1 MCTYSNEHNLS
12 QDDVFALF
20 HTRDGLYV
28 VRFHDTRNLNLFIY
42 FIYLIFKTQKGL
54 NKKNNRETMYLE

>member
-28 VRFHDTRNLNLFIY
+28 VRFHDTRNLNLFHLFYLSY
-42 FIYLIFKTQKGL
+42 FQTQKVL
-54 NKKNNRETMYLE
+54 NKKK